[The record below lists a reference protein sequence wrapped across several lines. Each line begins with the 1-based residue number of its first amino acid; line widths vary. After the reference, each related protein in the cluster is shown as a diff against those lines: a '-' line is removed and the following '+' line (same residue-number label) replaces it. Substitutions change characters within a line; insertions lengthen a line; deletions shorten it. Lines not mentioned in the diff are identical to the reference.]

1 MIEQTLPNEL
11 RELAEIQSQY
21 EDELLGK
28 QNVVGVAIGNKI
40 TDKKGD
46 TGEAAVTVL
55 VESKLH
61 EDLLRDDDVVPE
73 TVGGV
78 KTDVQEVGIIQAGGP
93 ATAYPEL
100 SHAEFDFDIAP
111 NGAGA
116 AIAAPPAIREPIAAR
131 PQLEEDVRTLTLT
144 LRARPAM
151 GGYSVGHFRITA
163 GTIATGC
170 YDWGSFPDVPARYYL
185 LSNNH
190 VLANSNLAAIGDP
203 ILQPGAFDGG
213 TLPADVI
220 GRLARFVPIRFIP
233 PVPPVPLNLVD
244 AAIAEV
250 QFHDLN
256 REVYW
261 IGHVKTLYMQPKV
274 GDVVQKTGRTTSFTT
289 GRVTNINATIDVNYG
304 AGRVA
309 RFARQILAQT
319 ASGRAMGAGGDS
331 GSLVTSLDE
340 EGVGLL
346 FAGSPTI
353 TVINHLHF
361 VQNLLKVRI
370 TEK

>member
-1 MIEQTLPNEL
+1 MIEQTLPNDL
-11 RELAEIQSQY
+11 KELAEIQAQH
-21 EDELLGK
+21 EDELLAK

-40 TDKKGD
+40 TEKKGD

-61 EDLLRDDDVVPE
+61 EDLLRDGDVVPS
-73 TVGGV
+73 TIGGV

-93 ATAYPEL
+93 TATYPEIFGEL
-100 SHAEFDFDIAP
+100 EIDVRP
-111 NGAGA
+111 NGAGTA
-116 AIAAPPAIREPIAAR
+116 VAAPSAISEPIVR
-131 PQLEEDVRTLTLT
+131 PSFEDEVRSLTLT
-144 LRARPAM
+144 LRQRPAM

-170 YDWGSFPDVPARYYL
+170 YDWGSFPDVPRRYYL

-190 VLANSNLAAIGDP
+190 VLANSNLASIGDP

-213 TLPADVI
+213 TMPADVI

-233 PVPPVPLNLVD
+233 PTPPVPLNLVD

-261 IGHVKTLYMQPKV
+261 IGHVKTLYLQPKV
-274 GDVVQKTGRTTSFTT
+274 GDIVEKTGRTTSFTT

-304 AGRVA
+304 AGRIA

-319 ASGRAMGAGGDS
+319 ASGTAMGAGGDS
-331 GSLVTSLDE
+331 GSLVTSLEE

-346 FAGSPTI
+346 FAGSPTV

>member
-1 MIEQTLPNEL
+1 MIEQTIPNDL
-11 RELAEIQSQY
+11 RDLAEIQAQH
-21 EDELLGK
+21 EGELLDK
-28 QNVVGVAIGNKI
+28 QNVVGVALGNKI

-46 TGEAAVTVL
+46 TGEPAVTVL

-61 EDLLRDDDVVPE
+61 EDLLREEDIVPDVIS
-73 TVGGV
+73 GV
-78 KTDVQEVGIIQAGGP
+78 KTDVQEVGVIQAGGP
-93 ATAYPEL
+93 SATAYPEL
-100 SHAEFDFDIAP
+100 AMGELDIDIAP
-111 NGAGA
+111 NGHGTTV
-116 AIAAPPAIREPIAAR
+116 AAPPAIREPIVAR
-131 PQLEEDVRTLTLT
+131 FEEDLRALTLT
-144 LRARPAM
+144 LRSRPAL
-151 GGYSVGHFRITA
+151 GGYSVGHYRITA

-170 YDWGSFPDVPARYYL
+170 YDWDAFPDMPNRYYL

-190 VLANSNLAAIGDP
+190 VLANSNLASIGDP
-203 ILQPGAFDGG
+203 ILQPGAYDGG

-233 PVPPVPLNLVD
+233 AVPPIPLNLVD

-261 IGHVKTLYMQPKV
+261 IGHVKTLYLQPKV

-289 GRVTNINATIDVNYG
+289 GIVTNINATVDVNYG
-304 AGRVA
+304 SGRVA

-319 ASGRAMGAGGDS
+319 RTGRAMGAGGDS
-331 GSLVTSLDE
+331 GSLVTTLDE

-346 FAGSPTI
+346 FAGSATVTI
-353 TVINHLHF
+353 INHLHF
-361 VQNLLKVRI
+361 VQNLLKVRV